1 MPKCPNKG
9 IYTSMAL
16 SIVLLLALL
25 PGGLT
30 SGQYSQVPMEWPGP
44 PGLEQEVPKRKEES
58 RVKVLYPNGGEQW
71 EIGKTYTIKWDAWN
85 YPPVAKVRIL
95 LTGDPVGGRCD
106 FPPSRNLPNTGS
118 YEWNIP
124 DHPRCPIA
132 LLGYKH
138 KVRIFIRD
146 KNSKDLGR
154 GESEDYFRIIGPR
167 QSIDLAYPDKGIQE
181 SFEVGKTY
189 TIKWDAP
196 DYPAD
201 AKIRIVLIDTRQ
213 NLRRPEGYMTIA
225 ETTNTGSY
233 EWTPPGFS
241 DEGYP
246 LLGSQY
252 KILVSIEDGGIG
264 KFDVSEDLLSIV
276 QAPLITLVSPN
287 GGERWEIGKTY
298 TIKWSAPEYSS
309 DARVK
314 IEVVGAVGYQVAKTT
329 NTGSYD
335 WTIPPFLGGRGWIFG
350 YGDGKVDRFCVSI
363 ARGWHGEH
371 DCNDEPFYIVRAF
384 DIPFPKDGD
393 TLEAAET
400 YTIKWDASD
409 YPSDAS
415 VRVSLRPLYHPGVG
429 REFVIAETTNTGSYN
444 WTPQTKSVYGNMIGG
459 MSYLL
464 VISVYEGDYQYAGS
478 NSVFYIVEPF
488 DILLPEAGRFEVGNT
503 YTIKWDASRY
513 PSDAEVK
520 IKLRALDTPPGSE
533 QEVLIADTTNTGK
546 YAWTIQSESTY
557 GSVLPGPGKMYLF
570 FMIIAVSEDGYQH
583 GESSTECS
591 IAGPDN

>member
-1 MPKCPNKG
+1 
-9 IYTSMAL
+9 MAL

-25 PGGLT
+25 PGGFT

-44 PGLEQEVPKRKEES
+44 LGLEQEVPKRKEES

-85 YPPVAKVRIL
+85 YPPDAKVRIL

-118 YEWNIP
+118 YEWTIP
-124 DHPRCPIA
+124 DHPRCPIG

-138 KVRIFIRD
+138 KVRILIRD

-167 QSIDLAYPDKGIQE
+167 QSIDLVYPDKGIQE

-225 ETTNTGSY
+225 ETANTGSY
-233 EWTPPGFS
+233 EWTIPSFS
-241 DEGYP
+241 KEGIP
-246 LLGSQY
+246 LFSSGY
-252 KILVSIEDGGIG
+252 KVLVSVEDGGPG
-264 KFDVSEDLLSIV
+264 KFDVSEDLVNIV
-276 QAPLITLVSPN
+276 QPPLITLFSPN

-298 TIKWSAPEYSS
+298 TIKWNAPKYSS

-314 IEVVGAVGYQVAKTT
+314 IEVIGAVEYGVAITT
-329 NTGSYD
+329 NTGSYA
-335 WTIPPFLGGRGWIFG
+335 WTIPSLLGGRGWVFG
-350 YGDGKVDRFCVSI
+350 HGDGEVGRFCVSI
-363 ARGWHGEH
+363 ARGWYGED
-371 DCNDEPFYIVRAF
+371 DCNDEPIYIVKAF
-384 DIPFPKDGD
+384 DIPFPEDGD
-393 TLEAAET
+393 TLEAGET
-400 YTIKWDASD
+400 YTIKWNAPN

-415 VRVSLRPLYHPGVG
+415 VRISLRPLYHPGVG
-429 REFVIAETTNTGSYN
+429 QETLIAETTNTSSHT
-444 WTPQTKSVYGNMIGG
+444 WTPQTASIYGTMIRG

-464 VISVYEGDYQYAGS
+464 VISVYKGDRQYAGS

-488 DILLPEAGRFEVGNT
+488 DILLPERGRLKVGKT
-503 YTIKWDASRY
+503 YEIKWDASKY
-513 PSDAEVK
+513 PSDARVK

-533 QEVLIADTTNTGK
+533 QEVLIADTTNAGK
-546 YAWTIQSESTY
+546 YDWTIQSKSTY
-557 GSVLPGPGKMYLF
+557 GSVLPDPGKMHLF
-570 FMIIAVSEDGYQH
+570 FVIIAVSKDGYQY
-583 GESSTECS
+583 GESSIECS
-591 IAGPDN
+591 IARPDN